1 MLSHFH
7 NIYIVVKM
15 QDIISEAFDNTVNWN
30 INGKGENKTQKKWL
44 TLTIFTLSTIIEAP

>member
-30 INGKGENKTQKKWL
+30 INGKGENKTQKNG
-44 TLTIFTLSTIIEAP
+44 